1 MCVFAQGRARPCL
14 GVGKGAC
21 CAWWGGAR
29 AARAKATGT
38 LMVKL
43 EVDFVTKRVDMVGFV
58 RDGVPRVVR
67 RGTVGRLETADRLCF
82 FLVRSAQ
89 RRCVLCGRGGVW
101 KSTRVSLRLVL
112 VAGISVPDLSS
123 LRVT

>member
-1 MCVFAQGRARPCL
+1 VCFCTREGEACL

-43 EVDFVTKRVDMVGFV
+43 EVDFATKRVDMVGFV